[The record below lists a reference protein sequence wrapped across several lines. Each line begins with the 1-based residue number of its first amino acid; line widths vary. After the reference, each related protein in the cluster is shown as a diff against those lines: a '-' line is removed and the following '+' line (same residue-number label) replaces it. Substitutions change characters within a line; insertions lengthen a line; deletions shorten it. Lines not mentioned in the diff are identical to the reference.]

1 MAQQLKAFIVL
12 YNGKFIRVYP
22 ENKVNNVLAEKNKEI
37 RKLKE
42 QVALLQAE
50 FTPVQGD

>member
-1 MAQQLKAFIVL
+1 MAQELKAFIVL
-12 YNGKFIRVYP
+12 YNGKFVRVYP
-22 ENKVNNVLAEKNKEI
+22 ENKVNKVLADKNNEI

-50 FTPVQGD
+50 FTNVQGD